1 MDREDDTL
9 ATAEPETAVEQTSPP
24 SQDDATVTDS
34 APAEQDTQ
42 AAQPADKATPD
53 TQGDK
58 SLTPP
63 IDETK
68 PTEPAAP
75 VQPQQNWEKRYS
87 DLKSYTDRQVNQWQ
101 SRISDQERKF
111 QEMNKWKQEQ
121 EQRAQAA
128 QLKPWSKA
136 HPEFQKFNST
146 LERAKV
152 IDKQLRNIPANL
164 PPEQQQAMK
173 DAIVGALSP
182 EEQQQIGEY
191 RESLTNFQKDFFTD
205 PHGTLLP
212 MVEQLAEQKVQM
224 ALQRIEAQHSVQQD
238 FADPTLAPLIKEY
251 GEDFSRAI
259 QEMPQKPYEYA
270 KQMMTLFAENQ
281 RLKQAAG
288 QVSTA
293 STMAAEQK
301 RLVKGEAA
309 ITRDPRSPKPDP
321 YVAAKAEAE
330 KRGIALDSPRFST
343 LLAKYQ
349 G

>member
-1 MDREDDTL
+1 MDLEDDTL
-9 ATAEPETAVEQTSPP
+9 DSDTTDTGVDQTGPP
-24 SQDDATVTDS
+24 SNEDAADTTA
-34 APAEQDTQ
+34 APDVSEAQAVPPATQ
-42 AAQPADKATPD
+42 ATPD
-53 TQGDK
+53 KPVDAG

-63 IDETK
+63 NNETK
-68 PTEPAAP
+68 PPEQPAP
-75 VQPQQNWEKRYS
+75 PQQNWEKRYS
-87 DLKSYTDRQVNQWQ
+87 DLKSHTDRQVNQWQ
-101 SRISDQERKF
+101 SRMSDQERKF
-111 QEMNKWKQEQ
+111 QEIQKWKSEQ

-136 HPEFQKFNST
+136 HPEFQKFNGT

-152 IDKQLRNIPANL
+152 IDKQLRNIPQNL
-164 PPEQQQAMK
+164 PPEQQEAMK
-173 DAIVGALSP
+173 QAIVGALSQ
-182 EEQQQIGEY
+182 EEQAQIGEY

-224 ALQRIEAQHSVQQD
+224 ALQKIEAQHSVQQD

-288 QVSTA
+288 KVNTESA
-293 STMAAEQK
+293 MAAEQK

-309 ITRDPRSPKPDP
+309 ITRDTRAPRPDP
-321 YVAAKAEAE
+321 YQSALAEAK
-330 KRGIALDSPRFST
+330 KRGISPDSPRFAT
-343 LLAKYQ
+343 LLVKHQ

>member
-1 MDREDDTL
+1 MDQEVDTL
-9 ATAEPETAVEQTSPP
+9 ADAEQETVVDQTSSP
-24 SQDDATVTDS
+24 SPEAVTDQTN

-42 AAQPADKATPD
+42 ADPPASKATPD
-53 TQGDK
+53 NQDNK
-58 SLTPP
+58 SLTTP

-68 PTEPAAP
+68 PPEQQAP
-75 VQPQQNWEKRYS
+75 PQQNWEKRYS
-87 DLKSYTDRQVNQWQ
+87 DLKSHSDRQVNQWQ
-101 SRISDQERKF
+101 SRISDQDKKF
-111 QEMNKWKQEQ
+111 QEINKWKQDQ
-121 EQRAQAA
+121 EQRAEAA

-136 HPEFQKFNST
+136 HPKFQEFNGT

-152 IDKQLRNIPANL
+152 IDKQLRNIPASL

-173 DAIVGALSP
+173 DAIIGALSP

-224 ALQRIEAQHSVQQD
+224 ALQKIEAQHSVQKD
-238 FADPTLAPLIKEY
+238 FADPQLAPLIKEY

-288 QVSTA
+288 QVNTA
-293 STMAAEQK
+293 SIMAAEQK

-309 ITRDPRSPKPDP
+309 ITRDPRAPQPDP
-321 YVAAKAEAE
+321 YETAKAEAA
-330 KRGIALDSPRFST
+330 KRGISLDSPRFSQ
-343 LLAKYQ
+343 LLAKHQ